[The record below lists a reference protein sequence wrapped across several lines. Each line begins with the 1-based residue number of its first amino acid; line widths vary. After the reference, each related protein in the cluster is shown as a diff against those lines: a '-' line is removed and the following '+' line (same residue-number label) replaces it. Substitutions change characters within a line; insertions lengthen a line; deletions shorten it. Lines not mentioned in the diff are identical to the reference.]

1 MSSIRSRQAATV
13 VFSLC
18 LLAVSRTVFPGS
30 ITGAVTK
37 DSDGSP
43 ISSLWLFA
51 YDYNTGAWQ
60 GYGQTDAAGVYEITA
75 MPTGTYRVR
84 VYTSGTEYRPEYYDD
99 VCDEDFATPV
109 DVNAGEQTSGIDF
122 GLAVGGSISG
132 RAADVNGLALEGVD
146 ITLYQGEDPFI
157 ADERAWDWVD
167 STSTD
172 ANGRYELTGLCER
185 RYHLRVDPQ
194 QVSGTHYVEAD
205 LYNVQVFL
213 GAETPDMNVTLR
225 QAALIYG
232 YVTTVDGNAIP
243 SAEVVADA
251 SWREDAW
258 DWHAAWTDSNGMY
271 ELWVAPSPGKFYPV
285 WVDRASLGE
294 NYYESRWDANF
305 YKAAYAGTRVD
316 YTLELA
322 GAVTGRVVN
331 EDGVGIEGVWVEH
344 DWGKYGNFG
353 AWTET
358 DSDGYFNLGSLP
370 TGINYIS
377 VDTWWPVEQGGVKYA
392 VGEAYAGPIDIAAG
406 DVCDVGA
413 FTIYE
418 AGMVTGVVTDEAGFP
433 VLGAEVYLE
442 GQDIDGNPADSDEGF
457 TDSFGQFTLDYVAPG
472 TYVLSSE
479 RHGFI
484 TTIVTDITVNRG
496 QHVDR
501 DMVLKSSAE
510 GAAMSGMIAN
520 YDDLA
525 LYDSENAVYYPY
537 YDDTAYAEW
546 GLPEF
551 ELIAVRA
558 DVSPTERD
566 FLEPDRII
574 VGSLDDDEID
584 DGYGDYFEQDPC
596 ETPGRYQ
603 MALPSG
609 DIAVGLNV
617 VRDFLP
623 GWGGCVIFHDWQRFD
638 FAKGDVRHDVN
649 FTAVTGD
656 TGTLK
661 GDISVPPDYN
671 HFPEDWCLIFAYALD
686 ANNNPKTGIP
696 LGDAAAFPGWTTQYE
711 FRDLPVGKYQ
721 LKAYARNLAS
731 VLDLAP
737 VTVVADANT
746 ILNISFTSGSTLT
759 GHITDANSGAD
770 VNTALVTIEET
781 GKQATTD
788 DSGNYTIKGINAGL
802 YTVSVSASGY
812 ADAQV
817 ADVNIEPNST
827 KVLDFALDST
837 IGSISGT
844 VRTADGNNINGVT
857 VLAYNETDGT
867 YDTTETVGGT
877 FTITDLTPGEYI
889 LAVDTDDLGYGVVTY
904 PPDPNRITL
913 APDSQVNDVN
923 IIVGT
928 LQPPLF
934 TVYSSAGSDV
944 PPVLSM
950 EFHSNLPLN
959 AEPNIIVIDG
969 NGALHDFTSNPAIN
983 RFTIVYDACESD
995 NLVRINIAETD
1006 PLVPGDAAGKTFSFE
1021 VGSNLVQTSSTNVT
1035 NATGGEAAIMGTQDN
1050 TKIYV
1055 PPFAI
1060 AGANDTQ
1067 ALTLTIE
1074 RYGDPGDAVEGS
1086 NDTTASAVYD
1096 FKFDEEGVS
1105 IDVDHTFT
1113 VTMSFQLPQ
1122 GMSQQEFE
1130 ATLEI
1135 RYFDAGEH
1143 QWKTDGISNV
1153 RINWA
1158 NNTIMFEISHLTKFA
1173 AFVEVIGPCMT
1184 TVPDVLNL
1192 TEAAAETALND
1203 ANLVKGAI
1211 TYEYSDTVDAGL
1223 VMEQEPTSGTSAPCD
1238 SAVNLVI
1245 STGPCM
1251 TTVPDVLNITEA
1263 VAETALNDANLVKGA
1278 VTYEYSDTVDAG
1290 LVMEQDPTSGTS
1302 VHCDSAVNLVIST
1315 GPCMATVPDV
1325 LGMTEAAA
1333 ETALNAD
1340 DLVKGAVTYECS
1352 DTVDAGL
1359 VMEQHPASGASVPCN
1374 SAVNLVISTGPCTA
1388 SVPDVLGMTEA
1399 VAETTLIANDLVKG
1413 NVTFEYSDTVA
1424 ASLVI
1429 AQDPASG
1436 ATLPIG
1442 SAVNIVVSLGPPE
1455 VIAIKKC
1462 LVKAEDSGGPDMVLI
1477 LGRMEAA
1484 AADLADA
1491 DTIRVTVYSPDVVTP
1506 YVVSFPID
1514 DKAFNGDT
1522 YNYARTDNASETSF
1536 KFDTTSGEFS
1546 FVAKNIDL
1554 TGLACP
1560 LSIEIEIGDYFGVG
1574 QGG

>member
-1 MSSIRSRQAATV
+1 
-13 VFSLC
+13 
-18 LLAVSRTVFPGS
+18 LAVGRAVFAGS
-30 ITGAVTK
+30 ITG
-37 DSDGSP
+37 
-43 ISSLWLFA
+43 
-51 YDYNTGAWQ
+51 
-60 GYGQTDAAGVYEITA
+60 
-75 MPTGTYRVR
+75 RV
-84 VYTSGTEYRPEYYDD
+84 
-99 VCDEDFATPV
+99 
-109 DVNAGEQTSGIDF
+109 
-122 GLAVGGSISG
+122 
-132 RAADVNGLALEGVD
+132 ADVNGLALEGVSVS
-146 ITLYQGEDPFI
+146 LYQGTDPNI
-157 ADERAWDWVD
+157 ADQHALDWVAGA
-167 STSTD
+167 STD
-172 ANGRYELTGLCER
+172 ANGDYQFTDLAER
-185 RYHLRVDPQ
+185 RYRVRVPNQ
-194 QVSGTHYVEAD
+194 EISGTHYFEAD
-205 LYNVQVFL
+205 LYNVQVFA
-213 GAETPDMNVTLR
+213 GVETVDMDITLR
-225 QAALIYG
+225 QAGLIYG
-232 YVTTVDGNAIP
+232 YIKTADGNAIP
-243 SAEVVADA
+243 NAEVVADA
-251 SWREDAW
+251 AWAEDSWG
-258 DWHAAWTDSNGMY
+258 WHTTWTDSSGRY
-271 ELWVAPSPGKFYPV
+271 ELWLAPSPGKFYPV
-285 WVDRASLGE
+285 WVRNAGWGGVSYENKWNGE
-294 NYYESRWDANF
+294 YHQATL
-305 YKAAYAGTRVD
+305 AGTQVD
-316 YTLELA
+316 YTLEQA
-322 GAVTGRVVN
+322 GKVTGRVEN
-331 EDGVGIEGVWVEH
+331 EYGVGIEDVRVNCAWNKYIIEDG
-344 DWGKYGNFG
+344 DW
-353 AWTET
+353 EVT
-358 DSDGYFNLGSLP
+358 DSDGYFELGGLP
-370 TGINYIS
+370 PGIVYIDLDNS
-377 VDTWWPVEQGGVKYA
+377 WREIRQDGVKYM
-392 VGEAYAGPIDIAAG
+392 VGDAYAGPIDIGPG
-406 DVCDVGA
+406 DVCDVGT

-433 VLGAEVYLE
+433 VLGAEVELDGKDIE
-442 GQDIDGNPADSDEGF
+442 GNQADRDTVY
-457 TDSFGQFTLDYVAPG
+457 TDSFGQFTVDYVAPG
-472 TYVLSSE
+472 EYVLDCQ
-479 RHGFI
+479 RNGFI
-484 TTIVTDITVNRG
+484 MSVETDIVVDRG
-496 QHVDR
+496 QHVER
-501 DMVLKSSAE
+501 DMVLKSAAE
-510 GAAMSGMIAN
+510 GATMTGMIAN
-520 YDDLA
+520 YNDVA

-537 YDDTAYAEW
+537 YDDSDYADW
-546 GLPEF
+546 GLPDF
-551 ELIAVRA
+551 GLLAI
-558 DVSPTERD
+558 SMERD
-566 FLEPDRII
+566 YTESDYLNIDTFF
-574 VGSLDDDEID
+574 VGGADEEDID
-584 DGYGDYFEQDPC
+584 DGYGDYFQPDASEDP
-596 ETPGRYQ
+596 GYYV
-603 MALPSG
+603 MFLPPG
-609 DIAVGLNV
+609 DIATVMHIFYPNL
-617 VRDFLP
+617 LP

-638 FAKGDVRHDVN
+638 FAKGDVREDVN
-649 FTAVTGD
+649 FTAVTTN
-656 TGTLK
+656 TGILK
-661 GDISVPPDYN
+661 GDINVPPGYDD
-671 HFPEDWCLIFAYALD
+671 FPEDWCSVYAYALD
-686 ANNNPKTGIP
+686 DSNNPKTGIP
-696 LGDAAAFPGWTTQYE
+696 LGDAVAFPGWTTQYE
-711 FRDLPVGKYQ
+711 FRYLPAGKYQ

-731 VLDLAP
+731 VLALAP
-737 VTVVADANT
+737 VTVVADTNT

-759 GHITDANSGAD
+759 GHVTDANSGAD
-770 VNTALVTIEET
+770 VNTAAVTIEET

-788 DSGNYTIKGINAGL
+788 DSGNYTIEGINAGL

-812 ADAQV
+812 ADAQA

-844 VRTADGNNINGVT
+844 VRTADGNNINGAT

-867 YDTTETVGGT
+867 YDTAETIGGA

-934 TVYSSAGSDV
+934 TVYSSASNDV
-944 PPVLSM
+944 PPVLSL
-950 EFHSNLPLN
+950 EFHSDLPLN
-959 AEPNIIVIDG
+959 AEPNIIVVDG
-969 NGALHDFTSNPAIN
+969 NGALHDFTSNPANN

-1006 PLVPGDAAGKTFSFE
+1006 PLVPGSAAGRTFSFE

-1096 FKFDEEGVS
+1096 FEFDEEGVS

-1122 GMSQQEFE
+1122 GMSQEEFE

-1135 RYFDAGEH
+1135 RYFDAGDH

-1173 AFVEVIGPCMT
+1173 AFVEVIGPCMA
-1184 TVPDVLNL
+1184 TVPDVLNM

-1211 TYEYSDTVDAGL
+1211 TNEYSDTVDAGL
-1223 VMEQEPTSGTSAPCD
+1223 VMGQDPISGTSAACD

-1245 STGPCM
+1245 SSGPCM
-1251 TTVPDVLNITEA
+1251 TAVPDVVGMTEA
-1263 VAETALNDANLVKGA
+1263 AAETTLIANDLAKGA
-1278 VTYEYSDTVDAG
+1278 ITYEHSDTVDAG

-1302 VHCDSAVNLVIST
+1302 APCDSAVNLVISS
-1315 GPCMATVPDV
+1315 GPCMTTVPDV

-1333 ETALNAD
+1333 EMALTTD
-1340 DLVKGAVTYECS
+1340 GLVKGAVTYECS

-1359 VMEQHPASGASVPCN
+1359 VMEQDPASGASVPCN

-1388 SVPDVLGMTEA
+1388 AVPDVLGMTEA

-1424 ASLVI
+1424 AGLVI

-1436 ATLPIG
+1436 ATVPIG

-1477 LGRMEAA
+1477 LGRMGAA

-1514 DKAFNGDT
+1514 DKAFNGGT

-1536 KFDTTSGEFS
+1536 KFDTTSGDFS